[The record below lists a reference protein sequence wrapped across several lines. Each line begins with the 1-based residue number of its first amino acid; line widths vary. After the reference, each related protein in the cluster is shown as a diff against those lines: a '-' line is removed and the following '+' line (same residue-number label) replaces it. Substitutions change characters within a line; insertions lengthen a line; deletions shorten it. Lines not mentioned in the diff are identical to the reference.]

1 MERETSDFLFDIGT
15 QESFILTQK
24 KNSEAKRKRS
34 HLIRLLRNKI
44 EKDGKSL
51 FSESDQEAF
60 SRHGSAYQR
69 LTLKKIND
77 IDIYVV
83 LNGTGLNWEN
93 FPLAGTSKK
102 QHPHLQSF
110 LLSTQIAIDWMY
122 KIVCKIITDQH
133 KIEKTKRDMQF
144 FLELGSNFPRDTK
157 QKILGFRDI
166 VKMLKFSGQKLD
178 WEETNGITSF
188 IIRFATAAVFR
199 QEPRG
204 PSHSNQKTLERV
216 VEQLN
221 SWIEQKSFKDPYSD
235 EYHQLKGNNI
245 DTETVTEIYI
255 SLSKDRPF

>member
-83 LNGTGLNWEN
+83 LNGADLYWNN
-93 FPLAGTSKK
+93 SS
-102 QHPHLQSF
+102 LQ
-110 LLSTQIAIDWMY
+110 
-122 KIVCKIITDQH
+122 
-133 KIEKTKRDMQF
+133 
-144 FLELGSNFPRDTK
+144 
-157 QKILGFRDI
+157 
-166 VKMLKFSGQKLD
+166 KM
-178 WEETNGITSF
+178 
-188 IIRFATAAVFR
+188 
-199 QEPRG
+199 EPKS
-204 PSHSNQKTLERV
+204 PSIQ
-216 VEQLN
+216 
-221 SWIEQKSFKDPYSD
+221 
-235 EYHQLKGNNI
+235 
-245 DTETVTEIYI
+245 I
-255 SLSKDRPF
+255 SLNRKNGDRLDVQYR